1 MAIEV
6 MAIEAVMSV
15 EMVPRDC
22 VTTES
27 TVRATA
33 RVPTAEVPTTTEM
46 PTTTAEVPT
55 ATAEVPTATAA
66 AVSAATTAACV
77 RRRATREDQDS
88 DQRGQP
94 N

>member
-15 EMVPRDC
+15 EVVPRDC
-22 VTTES
+22 VAAES

-33 RVPTAEVPTTTEM
+33 GVPTTEV

-55 ATAEVPTATAA
+55 TTAEMPTTTTA
-66 AVSAATTAACV
+66 AVSAATAAACI
-77 RRRATREDQDS
+77 RWRATGEDQDS
-88 DQRGQP
+88 DQRRQP